1 MEIFMMLVLL
11 VVLAAVLIPF
21 LGAAVAIYKLS
32 LFMRNEEGGSLWQA

>member
-1 MEIFMMLVLL
+1 MMLILL
-11 VVLAAVLIPF
+11 VVLVVLATVLIPF